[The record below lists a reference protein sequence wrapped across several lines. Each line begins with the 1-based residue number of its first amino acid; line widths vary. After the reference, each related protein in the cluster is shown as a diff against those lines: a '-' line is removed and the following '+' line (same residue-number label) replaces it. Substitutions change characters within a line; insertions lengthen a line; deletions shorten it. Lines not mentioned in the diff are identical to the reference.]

1 MHTNDT
7 NKNRIRIISIN
18 YRAPLCGTKVKRR
31 TKFSSPSILVSIFMA
46 FKEEI
51 EKLNKKLKELESPEL
66 AEKQH
71 QKGKLTA
78 RERINLLL
86 DPGTFVELNPFVESR
101 ISNFGLEK
109 KKFPG
114 DAVICGFGKIQGRQ
128 VYLFSQ
134 DFSKIGGTL
143 GEMHGKKIW
152 NVYDLALKIGCPIIG
167 IYDSGGARIQ
177 EGISALDAYGAIFR
191 TQVRASGVIPQIS
204 IMAGPSAGG
213 ACYAPGLSDFIFMVD
228 KISFMFITG
237 PEVIRKVVGQDISSD
252 ELGGAASHSQKSGVS
267 HFVFEGEEDCFLA
280 VKKLLSYLPQNNL
293 ENPPRQKSL
302 ISEFFEV
309 EERLRLMDIVPEEEE
324 RGYEMKDVISEIFD
338 KNSFFEVQAG
348 FAKNLIIGFARL
360 NGHSIGI
367 AANQPKILAGA
378 LDINSSDKI
387 SRFVRFCDAF
397 NIPLINLVDC
407 PGYLPGKDQEWGG
420 IIRHGAKVLYAFAE
434 ASVPKI
440 SLILRKAFGG
450 AYIALASRELGF
462 DKVIAWPSA
471 QIAVMGPEQA
481 VKIIFKKE
489 ISESKDPEKF
499 EKEKIAELKET
510 FLNPERAAKLGQLE
524 MIIHPKDTRIVLI
537 KCLEF
542 LLTKRGEKIPRKH
555 GNIPL

>member
-1 MHTNDT
+1 
-7 NKNRIRIISIN
+7 
-18 YRAPLCGTKVKRR
+18 
-31 TKFSSPSILVSIFMA
+31 MA

-66 AEKQH
+66 IEKQH

-78 RERINLLL
+78 RERINLFL
-86 DPGTFVELNPFVESR
+86 DPGTFVELDPFVESR

-114 DAVICGFGKIQGRQ
+114 DAVICGFGKIQGRP

-143 GEMHGKKIW
+143 GEMHGKKILK
-152 NVYDLALKIGCPIIG
+152 VYDLALKTGCPIIG

-177 EGISALDAYGAIFR
+177 EGTSALDAYGAIFR
-191 TQVRASGVIPQIS
+191 TQVKASGVIPQIS
-204 IMAGPSAGG
+204 IIAGPSAGG
-213 ACYAPGLSDFIFMVD
+213 ACYAPGLSDFIFMV
-228 KISFMFITG
+228 KGISFMFITG
-237 PEVIRKVVGQDISSD
+237 PEVIRKVTGQEISFD
-252 ELGGAASHSQKSGVS
+252 ELGGAISHSQKSGTA
-267 HFVFEGEEDCFLA
+267 HFVFENEKDCFLA
-280 VKKLLSYLPQNNL
+280 VKKLFSYLPQNNL
-293 ENPPRQKSL
+293 ENPPEQKSL

-309 EERLRLMDIVPEEEE
+309 EERLRLLEIVPEEEE
-324 RGYEMKDVISEIFD
+324 KGYEMKDVISEIFD
-338 KNSFFEVQAG
+338 KNSFFEVQAD

-367 AANQPKILAGA
+367 IANQPKVLAGA

-387 SRFVRFCDAF
+387 SRFVRFCDTF

-407 PGYLPGKDQEWGG
+407 PGYLPGGEQEWGG
-420 IIRHGAKVLYAFAE
+420 IIRHGAKVLYAFSE
-434 ASVPKI
+434 ATCPKI

-450 AYIALASRELGF
+450 AYIALVSKELGF

-499 EKEKIAELKET
+499 EKEKIAQLRET
-510 FLNPERAAKLGQLE
+510 FLNPYQAAKMGQID
-524 MIIHPKDTRIVLI
+524 IILHPKDTRITLI
-537 KCLEF
+537 KCLES
-542 LLTKRGEKIPRKH
+542 LLNKREPKVARKH